1 MAILFSSRNVGIFM
15 SEKIE
20 AYFDKPR
27 KWKSEE
33 SKLRE
38 IALSCGLEEEY
49 KWMHPCY
56 TLGGA
61 HIVLIHGFKEYCAL
75 LFMKGALL
83 KDEQG
88 ILVQQTENVQA
99 RRQIRFTNIEE
110 VERQG
115 NAIKSYIMEA
125 IEIEKSGAKVE
136 MSKSKNLEYPEEFIQ
151 ALDKNPALAQ
161 AFEALTPGRKRGYNL
176 YFTGAKQ
183 SATRTARVEKCI
195 PKILAGKGL
204 DD

>member
-1 MAILFSSRNVGIFM
+1 MGKIMNS
-15 SEKIE
+15 KIE
-20 AYFDKPR
+20 AYFSKPR
-27 KWKSEE
+27 KWQEAE
-33 SKLRE
+33 NKLRE
-38 IALSCGLEEEY
+38 IALSCGLDEEY

-56 TLGGA
+56 TLAGA
-61 HIVLIHGFKEYCAL
+61 HIVLIHGFKDYCAL

-88 ILVQQTENVQA
+88 ILIQQTENVQA
-99 RRQIRFTNIEE
+99 RRQIRFTNLDEIEC
-110 VERQG
+110 QG

-125 IEIEKSGAKVE
+125 IEIEKSGTKAP
-136 MSKSKNLEYPEEFIQ
+136 MPQSKNLIYPEEFQ
-151 ALDKNPALAQ
+151 SALDSNNDLAK
-161 AFEALTPGRKRGYNL
+161 AFEVLTPGRKRGYNL

-183 SATRTARVEKCI
+183 SSTRASRVEKCI

>member
-1 MAILFSSRNVGIFM
+1 MNS
-15 SEKIE
+15 KIE
-20 AYFDKPR
+20 AYFSKPR
-27 KWKSEE
+27 KWQAAEN
-33 SKLRE
+33 KLRE
-38 IALSCGLEEEY
+38 IALSCGLDEEY

-61 HIVLIHGFKEYCAL
+61 HIVLIHGFKDYCAL

-88 ILVQQTENVQA
+88 ILIQQTENVQA
-99 RRQIRFTNIEE
+99 RRQIRFTNLEE
-110 VERQG
+110 IERQG

-125 IEIEKSGAKVE
+125 IEIEKSGAKAP
-136 MSKSKNLEYPEEFIQ
+136 MPQSKNLIYPEEFQ
-151 ALDKNPALAQ
+151 SALASNPDLAK
-161 AFEALTPGRKRGYNL
+161 AFEALTQGRKRGYNL

-183 SATRTARVEKCI
+183 STTRASRVEKCI

>member
-1 MAILFSSRNVGIFM
+1 M
-15 SEKIE
+15 SLEKIL

-27 KWKSEE
+27 KWQAEE
-33 SKLRE
+33 LKLRE
-38 IALSCGLEEEY
+38 IICGFDLVEEY

-56 TLGGA
+56 SLNGQ
-61 HIVLIHGFKEYCAL
+61 HIVLIHGFKDYCAL

-83 KDEQG
+83 KDEQK
-88 ILVQQTENVQA
+88 ILIQQTENVQA
-99 RRQIRFTNIEE
+99 RRQIRFTSIEE
-110 VERQG
+110 INRMHNTIAE
-115 NAIKSYIMEA
+115 YIHEA

-136 MSKSKNLEYPEEFIQ
+136 MTKSKNLDYPDEFIQ
-151 ALDKNPALAQ
+151 ALDANPTLAT

-183 SATRTARVEKCI
+183 STTRTARVEKCI
-195 PKILAGKGL
+195 PQILAGKGL

>member
-1 MAILFSSRNVGIFM
+1 MNS
-15 SEKIE
+15 KIE
-20 AYFDKPR
+20 EYFNKAR
-27 KWKSEE
+27 KWQNEE
-33 SKLRE
+33 RKLRE
-38 IALSCGLEEEY
+38 IALSCGLDEEY

-99 RRQIRFTNIEE
+99 RRQIRFTNLEE
-110 VERQG
+110 VDRQG

-136 MSKSKNLEYPEEFIQ
+136 MTKSTNLEYPEEFQ
-151 ALDKNPALAQ
+151 SALDSNPDLAK
-161 AFEALTPGRKRGYNL
+161 AFEALTQGRKRGYNL

-183 SATRTARVEKCI
+183 STTRIARVEKCI

>member
-1 MAILFSSRNVGIFM
+1 MNS
-15 SEKIE
+15 KIE
-20 AYFDKPR
+20 EYFNKPR
-27 KWKSEE
+27 KWQNEE
-33 SKLRE
+33 RKLRE
-38 IALSCGLEEEY
+38 IALTCGLDEEY

-56 TLGGA
+56 TLNGA
-61 HIVLIHGFKEYCAL
+61 NIVLIHGFKEYCAL

-88 ILVQQTENVQA
+88 ILIRQTENVQA
-99 RRQIRFTNIEE
+99 ARQIRFTSLEE
-110 VERQG
+110 IIRQG
-115 NAIKSYIMEA
+115 NAIKTYIMEA

-136 MSKSKNLEYPEEFIQ
+136 MSKSTNLEYPEEFQ
-151 ALDKNPALAQ
+151 SALDSNPDLAK
-161 AFEALTPGRKRGYNL
+161 AFEALTQGRKRGYNL
-176 YFTGAKQ
+176 YFTSAKQ

>member
-1 MAILFSSRNVGIFM
+1 MNS
-15 SEKIE
+15 KIE
-20 AYFDKPR
+20 AYFSKPR
-27 KWKSEE
+27 KWQEAE
-33 SKLRE
+33 NKLRE
-38 IALSCGLEEEY
+38 IALSCGLDEEY

-56 TLGGA
+56 TLAGA
-61 HIVLIHGFKEYCAL
+61 HIVLIHGFKDYCAL

-88 ILVQQTENVQA
+88 ILIQQTENVQA
-99 RRQIRFTNIEE
+99 RRQIRFTNLDEIEC
-110 VERQG
+110 QG

-125 IEIEKSGAKVE
+125 IEIEKSGTKAP
-136 MSKSKNLEYPEEFIQ
+136 MPQSKNLIYPEEFQ
-151 ALDKNPALAQ
+151 SALDSNNDLAK
-161 AFEALTPGRKRGYNL
+161 AFEVLTPGRKRGYNL

-183 SATRTARVEKCI
+183 SSTRASRVEKCI